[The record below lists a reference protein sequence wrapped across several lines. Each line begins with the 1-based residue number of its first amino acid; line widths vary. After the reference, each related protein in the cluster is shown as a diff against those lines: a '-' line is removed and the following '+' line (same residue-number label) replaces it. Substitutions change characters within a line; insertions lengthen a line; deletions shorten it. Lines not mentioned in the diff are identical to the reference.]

1 KGRIQGI
8 RTVGGCQNNNAL
20 SSVETV
26 HLGQQLVQCLLA
38 LIISGESAAV
48 TLLADGI
55 NLIDEDDT
63 RRFLICLLK
72 QVADLCRSHSDEHLN
87 KLGTR
92 NGEKRHIR
100 FSCDRLCQQGFTGTR
115 RSYQQGA
122 LWHFCSDF

>member
-1 KGRIQGI
+1 MYLQDLFTAFQIRKFYRNTAVETAGTQKGRIQGI

-63 RRFLICLLK
+63 RRFLIAC
-72 QVADLCRSHSDEHLN
+72 
-87 KLGTR
+87 
-92 NGEKRHIR
+92 
-100 FSCDRLCQQGFTGTR
+100 
-115 RSYQQGA
+115 
-122 LWHFCSDF
+122 